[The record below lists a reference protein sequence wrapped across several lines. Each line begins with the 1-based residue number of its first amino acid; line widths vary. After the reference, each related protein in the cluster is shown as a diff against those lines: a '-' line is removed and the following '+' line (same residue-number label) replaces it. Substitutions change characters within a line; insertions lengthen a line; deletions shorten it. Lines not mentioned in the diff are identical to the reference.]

1 MGRNKQ
7 SDLLFRDRVVR
18 GGDTN
23 MNKTYDILG
32 LTPEEYDVLSSV
44 RELMMFHDG
53 DYAKWE
59 YRYDKIHVTI
69 CHDTS
74 PLFEE
79 E

>member
-1 MGRNKQ
+1 
-7 SDLLFRDRVVR
+7 
-18 GGDTN
+18 